1 MQKESRQVNA
11 QMGQNVTLTGIVMSA
26 VPIGEYDKRIM
37 LLTKERG
44 KITAFAR
51 GARKPNHPLMA
62 ATNPFSFGEFEV
74 FEGRSSYNIRQA
86 SISNYFMEVREDLE
100 RVAYGLYFIEVADY
114 YTRENNDEVLM
125 LKLLYQSLR
134 ALSVIS
140 LSKELVRY
148 IYEIKTMVING
159 EYPEVFEC
167 PVCHRELPEGYY
179 SRGLDAVVCTEC
191 RKGADHMVKVSPPA
205 LYALQYIITADIQK
219 LYTFTVTEE
228 VKKELGAVS
237 GLHMAVH
244 IDKKFHS
251 LELLE
256 NL

>member
-1 MQKESRQVNA
+1 MQMESRQVNA

-26 VPIGEYDKRIM
+26 VPIGEYDKRIL

-51 GARKPNHPLMA
+51 SARKPNHPLMA
-62 ATNPFSFGEFEV
+62 GTNPFSFGEFEV
-74 FEGRSSYNIRQA
+74 YEGRSSYNIRQA
-86 SISNYFMEVREDLE
+86 CISNYFMEIREDLE
-100 RVAYGLYFIEVADY
+100 NISYGLYFMELADY
-114 YTRENNDEVLM
+114 YTRENNDEVQM

-134 ALSVIS
+134 ALNVKS
-140 LSKELVRY
+140 LNKELVRY

-159 EYPEVFEC
+159 EYPEVFQC
-167 PVCHRELPEGYY
+167 PLCLQELSEGYY
-179 SRGLDAVVCTEC
+179 NRGLDAIVCEKC
-191 RKGADHMVKVSPPA
+191 RNGMGNLVKVGPPA
-205 LYALQYIITADIQK
+205 LYALQFIITADIQK

-228 VKKELGAVS
+228 AKRELGAVA

-251 LELLE
+251 LELLG